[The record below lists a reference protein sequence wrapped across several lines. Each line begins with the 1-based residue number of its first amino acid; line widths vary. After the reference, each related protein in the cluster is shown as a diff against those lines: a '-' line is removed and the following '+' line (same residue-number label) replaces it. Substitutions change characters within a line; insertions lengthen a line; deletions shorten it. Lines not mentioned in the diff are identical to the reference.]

1 MRIFISNRYDLSMK
15 EKQNPAFF
23 DDDKFFITI
32 RNSDD
37 ADWAIQHN
45 VDRYVLRLTF
55 DDILSEE
62 ADGKLFN
69 AKQARKIKS
78 FVDNLNPKKLLFI
91 NCETGI
97 SRSIAI
103 GEVINEYLNN
113 FLVNNQED
121 YAYFLNN
128 NDTQLSNQHV
138 KSMLLK
144 EFFGENI

>member
-1 MRIFISNRYDLSMK
+1 MK

-32 RNSDD
+32 RNSSDS
-37 ADWAIQHN
+37 DWAIQHN

-55 DDILSEE
+55 DDIVDEDS
-62 ADGKLFN
+62 DGKLFN

-91 NCETGI
+91 NCETGT

-121 YAYFLNN
+121 YTYFLKN
-128 NDTQLSNQHV
+128 NDTQLSNQYV
-138 KSMLLK
+138 KSILYK